1 METTGMI
8 NNVRQRANVWLGS
21 SFDEETRMEVKRLLD
36 KDEKELV
43 ESFYRDLEFGTGGLR
58 GIMGVGTNRMN
69 IYTVGMATQGMSNYI
84 KKQFS
89 GKAEIK
95 VVVGH
100 DSRNN
105 SRLFAETTAKIFT
118 ANGFR
123 VFLFESLR
131 PTPELS
137 FAIRHLGAQSGVMIT
152 ASHNPKEYNGYK
164 VYWNDGGQVIAPH
177 DRNIIDEVQKI
188 TSAEEILFKG
198 NESMIE
204 IIGKEIDEIYT
215 DKIKGLSVN
224 PEIIA
229 RQSDL
234 RIVYTPIHG
243 SGVTLVPMALKKM
256 GFRNIHNIP
265 EQDNTDG
272 SFPTVK
278 SPNPEEPAAL
288 ALAIKKAQEI
298 DADLVMATDPDADR
312 VGIAVKDQEGKISL
326 LNGNQTA
333 SLLIY
338 YLLNAWSSKG
348 KLKGSEYICKTIVT
362 TDLLNKM
369 ADKFGVKHFDVL
381 TGFKYIADIIK
392 RNEGSLKFIGGGEE
406 SYGYLEGDFVRD
418 KDAVMSC
425 SLIAEVTA
433 WAKDQGKSLFDILI
447 DIYLEY
453 GFYKE
458 SLISVVRKGKE
469 GVEEIGRMMENYRRN
484 PPVSLDGSRLVMIS
498 DYRSSMSYDQ
508 LSGNETMIGLPTSNV
523 LQFFLD
529 DGTKIS
535 IRPSGTEPKIKF
547 YFSVNEK
554 LGDVNEYRLTDRRLS
569 EKIVRLQKEMELL

>member
-8 NNVRQRANVWLGS
+8 NDVRQRARVWLGS
-21 SFDEETRMEVKRLLD
+21 SFDEETRTEVKRLLD

-188 TSAEEILFKG
+188 TSPEEILFKG

-204 IIGKEIDEIYT
+204 IIGKEIDDIYT
-215 DKIKGLSVN
+215 DKIKDLSVN

-243 SGVTLVPMALKKM
+243 SGVALVPMALKKM

-265 EQDNTDG
+265 EQDITDG
-272 SFPTVK
+272 NFPTVK
-278 SPNPEEPAAL
+278 SPNPEEPAAME
-288 ALAIKKAQEI
+288 LAIKKAREI

-392 RNEGSLKFIGGGEE
+392 RNEGST
-406 SYGYLEGDFVRD
+406 
-418 KDAVMSC
+418 
-425 SLIAEVTA
+425 EVY
-433 WAKDQGKSLFDILI
+433 W
-447 DIYLEY
+447 
-453 GFYKE
+453 
-458 SLISVVRKGKE
+458 
-469 GVEEIGRMMENYRRN
+469 RR
-484 PPVSLDGSRLVMIS
+484 
-498 DYRSSMSYDQ
+498 
-508 LSGNETMIGLPTSNV
+508 
-523 LQFFLD
+523 
-529 DGTKIS
+529 
-535 IRPSGTEPKIKF
+535 
-547 YFSVNEK
+547 
-554 LGDVNEYRLTDRRLS
+554 
-569 EKIVRLQKEMELL
+569 

>member
-8 NNVRQRANVWLGS
+8 NDVRQRARVWLGS
-21 SFDEETRMEVKRLLD
+21 SFDEETRTEVKRLLD

-89 GKAEIK
+89 GKAGIK

-188 TSAEEILFKG
+188 TSPEEILFKG

-215 DKIKGLSVN
+215 DKIKDLSVN

-243 SGVTLVPMALKKM
+243 SGVALVPMALKKM

-265 EQDNTDG
+265 EQDITDG
-272 SFPTVK
+272 NFPTVK
-278 SPNPEEPAAL
+278 SPNPEEPAAME
-288 ALAIKKAQEI
+288 LAIKKAREI

-392 RNEGSLKFIGGGEE
+392 RNEGVLKFIGGGEE

-484 PPVSLDGSRLVMIS
+484 PPVSLDGSGLVMAS
-498 DYRSSMSYDQ
+498 DYQSSMSYDR

-523 LQFFLD
+523 LQFFFE

-554 LGDVNEYRLTDRRLS
+554 LRDRNEFGLTDRRLS

>member
-1 METTGMI
+1 MENTGMI
-8 NNVRQRANVWLGS
+8 NDVRQRARAWLGS
-21 SFDEETRMEVKRLLD
+21 SFDEETRTEVKRLLD

-89 GKAEIK
+89 GKAGIK

-188 TSAEEILFKG
+188 TSPEEILFKG

-204 IIGKEIDEIYT
+204 IIGKEIDDIYT

-265 EQDNTDG
+265 EQDITDG
-272 SFPTVK
+272 NFPTVK

-288 ALAIKKAQEI
+288 ELAIKKAREI

-392 RNEGSLKFIGGGEE
+392 RNEGVLKFIGGGEE

-458 SLISVVRKGKE
+458 SLISVIRKGKE

-498 DYRSSMSYDQ
+498 DYQSSMSYDQ

-523 LQFFLD
+523 LQFFLE

-554 LGDVNEYRLTDRRLS
+554 LGNRSEFGLTDRRLS